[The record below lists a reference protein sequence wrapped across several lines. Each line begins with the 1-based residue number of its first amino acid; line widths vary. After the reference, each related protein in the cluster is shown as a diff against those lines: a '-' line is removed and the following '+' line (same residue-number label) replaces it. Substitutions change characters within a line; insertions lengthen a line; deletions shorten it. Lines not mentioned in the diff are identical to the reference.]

1 MLSRTSFSRRW
12 GLYEAPRP
20 ASPASRL
27 RRVYRSGCPRHRQ
40 SHRPLPGE
48 RGGEAKRH
56 RPRLPSAA
64 AQPLGSPSRDAAAGE
79 QAGGFPAPVRARER
93 CPARPSPPS
102 GDRAP
107 RSPAGLSLLA
117 GEADPLLLTGDWRSR
132 CPASP
137 SSALG
142 SCAAGLMLGTGRGSR
157 SLARIH
163 AGSSTTTRR
172 ERSAFSHQRG
182 FSPPPAL
189 AHGAQPP
196 PCRPRP
202 RSRRDPTARRLPP
215 GPGSRGARD
224 TGAAAP
230 AHSAEPPPSVNRA
243 PAAAAAAAA
252 RAGGPGPARL
262 FAPRAHTRPRMP
274 FQIWRGW
281 PDSVKGGVGFRR

>member
-48 RGGEAKRH
+48 RRGGKKAPSAPSICRGSAP
-56 RPRLPSAA
+56 RFPIAGRCCGRAGRRLPGAGQGEGALPGPPLAPSA
-64 AQPLGSPSRDAAAGE
+64 
-79 QAGGFPAPVRARER
+79 
-93 CPARPSPPS
+93 
-102 GDRAP
+102 DRAP

-157 SLARIH
+157 SLARIR

-182 FSPPPAL
+182 FSPPPPSL
-189 AHGAQPP
+189 
-196 PCRPRP
+196 
-202 RSRRDPTARRLPP
+202 TARSPHRAAP
-215 GPGSRGARD
+215 GRGHGGIPRRGGCPRGRGAGVPG
-224 TGAAAP
+224 TQ
-230 AHSAEPPPSVNRA
+230 
-243 PAAAAAAAA
+243 
-252 RAGGPGPARL
+252 GPLLRL
-262 FAPRAHTRPRMP
+262 TALSPLPR
-274 FQIWRGW
+274 
-281 PDSVKGGVGFRR
+281 